1 MKWNS
6 IRLSAITTTLFFTWL
21 RIQGAGLITAVSKMG
36 VVDLEMADTPL
47 RLSELLQIWNRT
59 TVVNNI
65 LIDFLFIPSYALFL
79 SLSCRHLAIST
90 NNDDMIRVGHI
101 TAKGVWLAAL
111 LDVIENL
118 LMLGSVNGYYSSS
131 SLELTRWVAIIKFL
145 LVAIAILFLLTGSI
159 YYLVKKKPHGA

>member
-1 MKWNS
+1 MKWNA
-6 IRLSAITTTLFFTWL
+6 IRLSAITTVIFFGWL
-21 RIQGAGLITAVSKMG
+21 RLQGAGLITDISSMG
-36 VVDLEMADTPL
+36 IVDLELADSPS
-47 RLSELLQIWNRT
+47 RLSTLLLAWNKT

-79 SLSCRHLAIST
+79 SLGCRNLAIST
-90 NNDDMIRVGHI
+90 NNTEMIRVGHI

-118 LMLGSVNGYYSSS
+118 LMLGSIEGYYSTS
-131 SLELTRWVAIIKFL
+131 SLVLTRWVAIIKFL

-159 YYLVKKKPHGA
+159 YYLVKKKSHGE

>member
-1 MKWNS
+1 MKWNA
-6 IRLSAITTTLFFTWL
+6 IRLSAITTVIFFGWL
-21 RIQGAGLITAVSKMG
+21 RLQGAGLITDISSMG
-36 VVDLEMADTPL
+36 IVDLELADSPA
-47 RLSELLQIWNRT
+47 RLSTLLLSWNKT

-79 SLSCRHLAIST
+79 SLGCRQLAMST
-90 NNDDMIRVGHI
+90 NNAEMIKVGHI

-118 LMLGSVNGYYSSS
+118 LMLGSIEGYYSTS
-131 SLELTRWVAIIKFL
+131 SLVLTRWVAIIKFL